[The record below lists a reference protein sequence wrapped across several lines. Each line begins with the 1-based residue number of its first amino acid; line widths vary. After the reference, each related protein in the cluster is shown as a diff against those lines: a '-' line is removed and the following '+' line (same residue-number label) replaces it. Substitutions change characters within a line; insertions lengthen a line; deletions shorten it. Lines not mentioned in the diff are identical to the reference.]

1 MADRNLQSFIVDYSL
16 QLLQQDMLTNSLFM
30 GSATGKTLRD
40 LVLKEA
46 SVPLRTDPTA
56 KALSGTLRVDAGMLR
71 QASKNVAEAQSI
83 MDTGASAMNSIKD
96 ILADMKD
103 IADEVAAG
111 TMTTANA
118 KPLYKSLRDEMRG
131 IISSTSYNGISL
143 LDGTNWGTDSRMT
156 TSGSGT
162 TLSGSLRI
170 QSGSDG
176 FDLALLDMKSDLYNA
191 YDDGTADLA
200 NAAAAAATATRLSTD
215 STTVTTIADLYAGR
229 SSSIA
234 GHSAAL
240 AKQADI
246 MDAAAIVRE
255 KGNDG
260 RTTEELLL
268 DLILRASGTLV
279 DENG

>member
-1 MADRNLQSFIVDYSL
+1 
-16 QLLQQDMLTNSLFM
+16 
-30 GSATGKTLRD
+30 
-40 LVLKEA
+40 
-46 SVPLRTDPTA
+46 
-56 KALSGTLRVDAGMLR
+56 
-71 QASKNVAEAQSI
+71 
-83 MDTGASAMNSIKD
+83 
-96 ILADMKD
+96 
-103 IADEVAAG
+103 
-111 TMTTANA
+111 
-118 KPLYKSLRDEMRG
+118 
-131 IISSTSYNGISL
+131 
-143 LDGTNWGTDSRMT
+143 MT

-255 KGNDG
+255 RGNDG